1 MCLANARIFS
11 EQWRLTRQSL
21 RRISILIVYAKPVV
35 FALFFPNWNLPT
47 LVLIFNKFLCLT
59 FSRRSTLFN
68 SSKLHLSPLGSSPL
82 SLCSMPPVLDALTSP
97 AVLSIISGET
107 PLSLVWFSPFSPS
120 LSRNIKRKN
129 KYNAVS
135 CHLSKNYASL
145 RKNIKKIFGSLI
157 NSKTVINKE

>member
-1 MCLANARIFS
+1 MSGKRSNFT
-11 EQWRLTRQSL
+11 EQWRLTRKSL
-21 RRISILIVYAKPVV
+21 RRISILIVYAKPVE
-35 FALFFPNWNLPT
+35 FALFCPNWNLPT
-47 LVLIFNKFLCLT
+47 PVLSFKFLCLT

-68 SSKLHLSPLGSSPL
+68 SSKFHLSPLGSSPL

-97 AVLSIISGET
+97 AVLCIISGET